1 MFETLKNAFKS
12 KEIRVKIWITLALIL
27 VYRIGCYIPIPT
39 FNMFAVTHSADTSD
53 FLSILNVITGGSM
66 QNATL
71 FALGV
76 LPFINS
82 SIIMQLL
89 ALVIPALEKM
99 SKEGE
104 EGRKKLTQITRIV
117 AVVLAVVQAI
127 GIVVAFR
134 YINVSYVNDKG
145 QQVSETLNGFATI
158 FSFESGAENPIL
170 TMALTIVMLVAGS
183 VMVMWLSE
191 RITEYGI
198 GNGTS
203 IIIFIG
209 ILSTAGTTMA
219 ESFKLVGNEWTY
231 IWNIIGFILVVVA
244 VLAFIVFMDGAER
257 RITVQY
263 SKQIKGNKMYG
274 GQSTYIPIRVNGS
287 GVMPIIFASSLLM
300 FPQMIIQLFFSNTE
314 AAVWYAQYMGS
325 GTAVYYV
332 LLALFILGFSY
343 FYAQIQFNPEDVSKN
358 IQQYGGFIP
367 GIRAGKPTSDFLKKI
382 NNRITFFGAVF
393 LMCLAL
399 IPTFIFRALAM
410 GNGTWAAPALPF
422 ANSFSATGLLIVV
435 SVALE
440 LNKQLESQIMMKHYK
455 GFLK

>member
-12 KEIRVKIWITLALIL
+12 KEIRVKIFITLALIL

-39 FNMFAVTHSADTSD
+39 FNMASMQSSTAFNSD

-127 GIVVAFR
+127 GIVVAFKS
-134 YINVSYVNDKG
+134 YFLNV
-145 QQVSETLNGFATI
+145 
-158 FSFESGAENPIL
+158 FSFEEGADNPIL
-170 TMALTIVMLVAGS
+170 TMALTIVLLVAGS

-219 ESFKLVGNEWTY
+219 ESFKLVGENWTY
-231 IWNIIGFILVVVA
+231 IWNIIGFIILVVA
-244 VLAFIVFMDGAER
+244 VLTFIVFMDGAER

-393 LMCLAL
+393 LMSLSL
-399 IPTFIFRALAM
+399 IPTFLFRALAM
-410 GNGTWAAPALPF
+410 GEGSWAAPALPF

>member
-12 KEIRVKIWITLALIL
+12 KEIRVKIWTTLALIL

-39 FNMFAVTHSADTSD
+39 FNIAAMQQAEAFSSD

-127 GIVVAFR
+127 GIVVAFK
-134 YINVSYVNDKG
+134 SYFIDV
-145 QQVSETLNGFATI
+145 
-158 FSFESGAENPIL
+158 FSFESGADNPIL
-170 TMALTIVMLVAGS
+170 TMALTIVLLVGGS

-244 VLAFIVFMDGAER
+244 VLTFIVFMDGAER

-393 LMCLAL
+393 LMCLSL

>member
-12 KEIRVKIWITLALIL
+12 KEIRAKIWITLALIL

-39 FNMFAVTHSADTSD
+39 FNVAAMQQAEAFSSD

-127 GIVVAFR
+127 GIVVAFK
-134 YINVSYVNDKG
+134 SYFIDV
-145 QQVSETLNGFATI
+145 
-158 FSFESGAENPIL
+158 FSFESGADNPIL
-170 TMALTIVMLVAGS
+170 TMALTIVLLVGGS

-244 VLAFIVFMDGAER
+244 VLTFIVFMDGAER

-393 LMCLAL
+393 LMCLSL

>member
-1 MFETLKNAFKS
+1 MFETLKNAFKT

-39 FNMFAVTHSADTSD
+39 FDIAAMQTATAFNSD

-89 ALVIPALEKM
+89 ALVIPALEKL

-127 GIVVAFR
+127 GIVVAFK
-134 YINVSYVNDKG
+134 SYFLDV
-145 QQVSETLNGFATI
+145 
-158 FSFESGAENPIL
+158 FSFEASADNPIL
-170 TMALTIVMLVAGS
+170 TMALTIVLLVAGS

-231 IWNIIGFILVVVA
+231 IWNILGFIALVVVIF
-244 VLAFIVFMDGAER
+244 VFIVFMDGAER

-274 GQSTYIPIRVNGS
+274 GQTTYIPIRVNGS

-300 FPQMIIQLFFSNTE
+300 FPQMIIQLFFSNTS
-314 AAVWYAQYMGS
+314 AATWYATYMGS

-393 LMCLAL
+393 LMCLSL
-399 IPTFIFRALAM
+399 IPTFLFRALAM
-410 GNGTWAAPALPF
+410 GEGSWAAPKLPF

>member
-39 FNMFAVTHSADTSD
+39 FNVAAMQQAEAFSSD

-82 SIIMQLL
+82 SIIIQLL

-127 GIVVAFR
+127 GIVVAFK
-134 YINVSYVNDKG
+134 SYFIDV
-145 QQVSETLNGFATI
+145 
-158 FSFESGAENPIL
+158 FSFESGADNPIL
-170 TMALTIVMLVAGS
+170 TMALTIVLLVGGS

-244 VLAFIVFMDGAER
+244 VLTFIVFMDGAER

-393 LMCLAL
+393 LMCLSL

>member
-39 FNMFAVTHSADTSD
+39 FNIAAMQQAEAFSSD

-127 GIVVAFR
+127 GIVVAFK
-134 YINVSYVNDKG
+134 SYFIDV
-145 QQVSETLNGFATI
+145 
-158 FSFESGAENPIL
+158 FSFESGADNPIL
-170 TMALTIVMLVAGS
+170 TMALTIVLLVGGS

-219 ESFKLVGNEWTY
+219 ESFKLVGNEWTS

-244 VLAFIVFMDGAER
+244 VLTFIVFMDGAER

-393 LMCLAL
+393 LMCLSL

>member
-1 MFETLKNAFKS
+1 MFETLKNALKT
-12 KEIRVKIWITLALIL
+12 KEIRVKILLTLLLIV
-27 VYRIGCYIPIPT
+27 VYRIGCYIPVPSL
-39 FNMFAVTHSADTSD
+39 NADAVASIFGQTD
-53 FLSILNVITGGSM
+53 FLNVLGIISGGSM
-66 QNATL
+66 ANATL
-71 FALGV
+71 FTLGI

-82 SIIMQLL
+82 FIIMQLL
-89 ALVIPALEKM
+89 TLVIPALERL
-99 SKEGE
+99 SKEGD
-104 EGRKKLTQITRIV
+104 EGRKKITQITRIV
-117 AVVLAVVQAI
+117 AIILAIIQAI
-127 GIVVAFR
+127 GIVVALYSSGGENSAIRPLFP
-134 YINVSYVNDKG
+134 Y
-145 QQVSETLNGFATI
+145 E
-158 FSFESGAENPIL
+158 EGAEGAPIL
-170 TMALTIVMLVAGS
+170 TMAVTIVMMVAGS
-183 VMVMWLSE
+183 TMVMWLSE

-209 ILSTAGTTMA
+209 ILSTAGTSIA
-219 ESFKLVGNEWTY
+219 SALKQVGDNWTY

-244 VLAFIVFMDGAER
+244 ILFFIVFIDGSER

-300 FPQMIIQLFFSNTE
+300 FPQMIISLFFSGSS
-314 AAVWYAQYMGS
+314 ADVWYRTYMGS

-332 LLALFILGFSY
+332 LLAILILGFSY

-367 GIRAGKPTSDFLKKI
+367 GIRAGKPTSDFLRKI
-382 NNRITFFGAVF
+382 NNRITLFGAIFLMIIALVPTFVF
-393 LMCLAL
+393 LAL
-399 IPTFIFRALAM
+399 SGQYSGYDLK
-410 GNGTWAAPALPF
+410 L

>member
-39 FNMFAVTHSADTSD
+39 FNVAAMQQAEAFSSD

-127 GIVVAFR
+127 GIVVAFKI
-134 YINVSYVNDKG
+134 YFIDV
-145 QQVSETLNGFATI
+145 
-158 FSFESGAENPIL
+158 FSFESGADNPIL
-170 TMALTIVMLVAGS
+170 TMALTIVLLVGGS

-219 ESFKLVGNEWTY
+219 EAFKLVGNEWTY

-244 VLAFIVFMDGAER
+244 VLTFIVFMDGAER

-393 LMCLAL
+393 LMCLSL

>member
-1 MFETLKNAFKS
+1 MFETLKNAFKT
-12 KEIRVKIWITLALIL
+12 KEIRVKIWMTLLLVL

-39 FNMFAVTHSADTSD
+39 LNATTIESTLTNSD
-53 FLSILNVITGGSM
+53 FLGILSTISGGSL

-71 FALGV
+71 FALGI

-82 SIIMQLL
+82 FIIMQLL
-89 ALVIPALEKM
+89 TLVIPALEKL

-104 EGRKKLTQITRIV
+104 EGRRKITQITRIV
-117 AVVLAVVQAI
+117 AIVLAIIQAI
-127 GIVVAFR
+127 GIVVGLQSAIRPIFA
-134 YINVSYVNDKG
+134 YEVG
-145 QQVSETLNGFATI
+145 SETA
-158 FSFESGAENPIL
+158 PIL
-170 TMALTIVMLVAGS
+170 TMAITIVILVAGS
-183 VMVMWLSE
+183 TMVMWLSE

-219 ESFKLVGNEWTY
+219 ASLKMVGEEWTY
-231 IWNIIGFILVVVA
+231 IWNIIGFILLVIA
-244 VLAFIVFMDGAER
+244 VFVFIVFMDGAER

-274 GQSTYIPIRVNGS
+274 GQTTYIPIRVNGS

-300 FPQMIIQLFFSNTE
+300 FPQMIIQLFFSNTVTK
-314 AAVWYAQYMGS
+314 AGVSVAGWYAQYLGS
-325 GTAVYYV
+325 GTPVYYV

-367 GIRAGKPTSDFLKKI
+367 GIRAGKPTSEFLKKI
-382 NNRITFFGAVF
+382 NNRITLFGAIF
-393 LMCLAL
+393 LMIIAL
-399 IPTFIFRALAM
+399 IPTFLFQAVAM
-410 GNGTWAAPALPF
+410 GNGTWSQPALKF
-422 ANSFSATGLLIVV
+422 ASSFSATGLLIVV

>member
-12 KEIRVKIWITLALIL
+12 KEIRVKIFITLALIL

-39 FNMFAVTHSADTSD
+39 FNMASMQSSTAFNSD

-127 GIVVAFR
+127 GIVVAFKS
-134 YINVSYVNDKG
+134 YFLNV
-145 QQVSETLNGFATI
+145 
-158 FSFESGAENPIL
+158 FSFEEGADNPIL
-170 TMALTIVMLVAGS
+170 TMALTIVLLVAGS

-219 ESFKLVGNEWTY
+219 ESFKLVGENWTY
-231 IWNIIGFILVVVA
+231 IWNIIGFIILVVA
-244 VLAFIVFMDGAER
+244 VLTFIVFMDGAER

-300 FPQMIIQLFFSNTE
+300 FPQMIIQLFFSTTE
-314 AAVWYAQYMGS
+314 AASWYARYMGS

-393 LMCLAL
+393 LMSLSL
-399 IPTFIFRALAM
+399 IPTFLFRALAM
-410 GNGTWAAPALPF
+410 GEGSWAAPALPF

>member
-39 FNMFAVTHSADTSD
+39 FNVAAMQQAEAFSSD

-127 GIVVAFR
+127 GIVVAFK
-134 YINVSYVNDKG
+134 SYFIDV
-145 QQVSETLNGFATI
+145 
-158 FSFESGAENPIL
+158 FSFESGADNPIL
-170 TMALTIVMLVAGS
+170 TMALTIVLLVGGS

-219 ESFKLVGNEWTY
+219 ESFKLIGNEWTY

-244 VLAFIVFMDGAER
+244 VLTFIVFMDGAER

-393 LMCLAL
+393 LMCLSL

>member
-12 KEIRVKIWITLALIL
+12 KEIRVKIFITLALIL

-39 FNMFAVTHSADTSD
+39 FNMAAMQSSTAFNSD

-127 GIVVAFR
+127 GIVVAFK
-134 YINVSYVNDKG
+134 SYFIDV
-145 QQVSETLNGFATI
+145 
-158 FSFESGAENPIL
+158 FSFESGADNPIL
-170 TMALTIVMLVAGS
+170 TMALTIVLLVGGS

-244 VLAFIVFMDGAER
+244 VLTFIVFMDGAER

-300 FPQMIIQLFFSNTE
+300 FPQMIIQLFFSTTE
-314 AAVWYAQYMGS
+314 AASWYARYMGS

-393 LMCLAL
+393 LMCLSL
-399 IPTFIFRALAM
+399 IPTFLFRALAM
-410 GNGTWAAPALPF
+410 GDGTWAAPALPF

>member
-1 MFETLKNAFKS
+1 MFETLKNAFKT

-39 FNMFAVTHSADTSD
+39 FNIAAMQQAEAFSSD

-127 GIVVAFR
+127 GIVVAFK
-134 YINVSYVNDKG
+134 SYFIDV
-145 QQVSETLNGFATI
+145 
-158 FSFESGAENPIL
+158 FSFESGADNPIL
-170 TMALTIVMLVAGS
+170 TMALTIVLLVAGS

-203 IIIFIG
+203 TIIFIG

-231 IWNIIGFILVVVA
+231 IWNIIGFILIVVA
-244 VLAFIVFMDGAER
+244 VLTFIVFMDGAER

>member
-12 KEIRVKIWITLALIL
+12 KEIRVKIFITLALIL

-39 FNMFAVTHSADTSD
+39 FNMASMQSSTAFNSD

-127 GIVVAFR
+127 GIVVAFKS
-134 YINVSYVNDKG
+134 YFLNV
-145 QQVSETLNGFATI
+145 
-158 FSFESGAENPIL
+158 FSFEEGADNPIL
-170 TMALTIVMLVAGS
+170 TMALTIVLLVAGS

-219 ESFKLVGNEWTY
+219 ESFKLVGENWTY
-231 IWNIIGFILVVVA
+231 IWNIIAFIILVVA
-244 VLAFIVFMDGAER
+244 VLTFIVFMDGAER

-300 FPQMIIQLFFSNTE
+300 FPQMIIQLFFSTTE
-314 AAVWYAQYMGS
+314 AASWYARYMGS

-358 IQQYGGFIP
+358 IRQYGGFIP

-393 LMCLAL
+393 LMCLSL
-399 IPTFIFRALAM
+399 IPTFLFRALAM
-410 GNGTWAAPALPF
+410 GDGTWAAPALPF

>member
-39 FNMFAVTHSADTSD
+39 FNVAAMQQAEAFSSD

-127 GIVVAFR
+127 GIVVAFKI
-134 YINVSYVNDKG
+134 YFIDV
-145 QQVSETLNGFATI
+145 
-158 FSFESGAENPIL
+158 FSFESGADNPIL
-170 TMALTIVMLVAGS
+170 TMALTIVLLVGGS

-244 VLAFIVFMDGAER
+244 VLTFIVFMDGAER

-263 SKQIKGNKMYG
+263 SKQIKGNKMYA

-393 LMCLAL
+393 LMCLSL

>member
-39 FNMFAVTHSADTSD
+39 FNVAAMQQAEAFSSD

-127 GIVVAFR
+127 GIVVAFK
-134 YINVSYVNDKG
+134 SYFIDV
-145 QQVSETLNGFATI
+145 
-158 FSFESGAENPIL
+158 FSFESGADNPIL
-170 TMALTIVMLVAGS
+170 TMALTIVLLVGGS

-244 VLAFIVFMDGAER
+244 VLTFIVFMDGAER

-393 LMCLAL
+393 LMCLSL

-440 LNKQLESQIMMKHYK
+440 LNKQLESQIMIKHYK

>member
-1 MFETLKNAFKS
+1 MFETLKNAFKT
-12 KEIRVKIWITLALIL
+12 KEIRVKIWLTLALIL
-27 VYRIGCYIPIPT
+27 VYRIGCYVPVPT
-39 FNMFAVTHSADTSD
+39 FNAVSMAGSDPMQSD
-53 FLSILNVITGGSM
+53 FFGILNVITGGSM
-66 QNATL
+66 QNATI

-89 ALVIPALEKM
+89 ALVIPALERL
-99 SKEGE
+99 SKEGD
-104 EGRKKLTQITRIV
+104 EGREKLTQITRIV
-117 AVVLAVVQAI
+117 AIVLAVVQAI
-127 GIVVAFR
+127 GIVVGFKP
-134 YINVSYVNDKG
+134 YIRPIF
-145 QQVSETLNGFATI
+145 GFEMI
-158 FSFESGAENPIL
+158 AEGDPIL
-170 TMALTIVMLVAGS
+170 TMAITIVLLTGGS

-209 ILSTAGTTMA
+209 ILSTAGTTMEKA
-219 ESFKLVGNEWTY
+219 FRMVGDNWIY
-231 IWNIIGFILVVVA
+231 IWNILGFIALVVAIFV
-244 VLAFIVFMDGAER
+244 FIVFMDGSER
-257 RITVQY
+257 RIAVQY

-274 GQSTYIPIRVNGS
+274 GQTTYIPIRVNGS

-300 FPQMIIQLFFSNTE
+300 FPQMIIQLFFANTE
-314 AAVWYAQYMGS
+314 ASAWYARYMGS

-343 FYAQIQFNPEDVSKN
+343 FYAQIQFNPDDVSRN

-367 GIRAGKPTSDFLKKI
+367 GIRAGKPTSDFLRKI
-382 NNRITFFGAVF
+382 NNRITLFGALF
-393 LMCLAL
+393 LMIISLV
-399 IPTFIFRALAM
+399 PTFLFMALS
-410 GNGTWAAPALPF
+410 GQYSDPQYNLGF
-422 ANSFSATGLLIVV
+422 ASSFSATGLLIVV

-440 LNKQLESQIMMKHYK
+440 INKQLESQIMMKHYK